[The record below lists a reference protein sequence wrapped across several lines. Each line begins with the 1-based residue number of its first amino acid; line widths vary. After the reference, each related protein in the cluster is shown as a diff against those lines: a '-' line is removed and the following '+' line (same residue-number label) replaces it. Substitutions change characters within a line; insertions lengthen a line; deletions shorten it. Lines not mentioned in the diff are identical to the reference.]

1 MSPKGG
7 LPGCSDHP
15 SIPGPRAVLA
25 RGACSK
31 NIELVVDQIPQRK
44 SHGLLLAPSG
54 GSCSLV
60 QAISKLMLWMSVSDV
75 SVPQSPGGIQ
85 QACVSAV
92 VDCTLLHLVLAVNP
106 IHAVS
111 TVSPSK
117 HGSHSPLKA
126 FVPSYLQLIKGQFL
140 SPHTSN
146 SSLPIFQGQL
156 QLSCPGNIIP
166 SAMIP
171 THLDLC

>member
-1 MSPKGG
+1 MSPKGE

-54 GSCSLV
+54 GFCSLV

-117 HGSHSPLKA
+117 HGSHFPLKA
-126 FVPSYLQLIKGQFL
+126 FVPSYLQLI
-140 SPHTSN
+140 TSN
-146 SSLPIFQGQL
+146 FSRAV